1 MFLSVADLSVVH
13 SIEMPAPMHFREE
26 GGASLSPNGT
36 KILAVSTGSDLFGL
50 LSDLIGVIQGGSDL
64 WLREFDAISG
74 NLIQTFKGHHGPI
87 RCVRYARCSIWC
99 VII

>member
-36 KILAVSTGSDLFGL
+36 KILAVSTGSDFCRIIVGPYR
-50 LSDLIGVIQGGSDL
+50 SNSGRIGPVVERI
-64 WLREFDAISG
+64 
-74 NLIQTFKGHHGPI
+74 
-87 RCVRYARCSIWC
+87 
-99 VII
+99 